1 MTDFLTDDKIKALI
15 VLCAF
20 LCVILIHL
28 HSSYCDSRYR
38 RGYDRVWD
46 DPVFKSDIILAVIA
60 DFLAALL
67 ALAALSFT

>member
-28 HSSYCDSRYR
+28 YDCYCSSKYH

-46 DPVFKSDIILAVIA
+46 DPVFKSDIILSIIM
-60 DFLAALL
+60 DLL
-67 ALAALSFT
+67 VSLIALAALSSI

>member
-28 HSSYCDSRYR
+28 RSSYCDSRYC

-46 DPVFKSDIILAVIA
+46 DPVFKADIILSIIA
-60 DFLAALL
+60 DLL
-67 ALAALSFT
+67 VSLITLAALSSI

>member
-28 HSSYCDSRYR
+28 RSSYYSSKYCSGCDKI
-38 RGYDRVWD
+38 WD
-46 DPVFKSDIILAVIA
+46 DPVFKSDIILTVIV

-67 ALAALSFT
+67 ALAALSSI